1 MDQTNS
7 EHIIKSPVRSRQSSD
22 EHACVCLYI
31 YIYIYIY
38 IYTSFI
44 QCKQIIKTF
53 VLSEK
58 LTNVE
63 SMNHVERVEKT
74 GGMQPISMTS
84 RTDNLFSFGH
94 FVPIISTFL

>member
-1 MDQTNS
+1 MNM
-7 EHIIKSPVRSRQSSD
+7 HV
-22 EHACVCLYI
+22 CV
-31 YIYIYIY
+31 YIYIY

-63 SMNHVERVEKT
+63 RMNHVARVEET

-84 RTDNLFSFGH
+84 RTDNLLSFGH